1 VIIPS
6 MDIPG
11 TVLTLAYWTDQ
22 GFRPESRGAL
32 YKIEDTLRE
41 NPLTDTFG
49 GLTPEEVQVVQEAM
63 AAAKEN
69 GIRPPRIIA
78 EGGWA
83 LPDVKSKRKKKQH
96 CRVCQDEYVAVKSH

>member
-1 VIIPS
+1 MIIPS

-32 YKIEDTLRE
+32 YKIEDILRD

-49 GLTPEEVQVVQEAM
+49 GLTPEEVQ
-63 AAAKEN
+63 
-69 GIRPPRIIA
+69 
-78 EGGWA
+78 
-83 LPDVKSKRKKKQH
+83 DVKGSPTEIYKET
-96 CRVCQDEYVAVKSH
+96 DLSNAIFWY